1 MSSTSKLERSKRR
14 KDDHIELCY
23 QGDVSLEGDRGLWS
37 EVTLIHNALPE
48 LMMSDLDLKTSFMG
62 ATLDAPL
69 MLTGMT
75 GGTERAAVI
84 NRGLAQVCQT
94 LNIPFGLGSQRIMTH
109 IEDESSRVVRESF
122 KVKRYAP
129 KVFLV
134 ANIGINQLRDL
145 GEDRVLALCE
155 EVEADALAIHLNPAM
170 ELIQP
175 GRDADSDFTR
185 GYQTI
190 EGVCKRFDNLI
201 IKECGCGLSERV
213 VRRLSDVGVKHVDVS
228 GVGGRAGSS
237 SRRCAPIK
245 SGGTLVKRGSGC
257 SSQTGVSLLPPRHSS
272 RRAPLLR

>member
-1 MSSTSKLERSKRR
+1 
-14 KDDHIELCY
+14 
-23 QGDVSLEGDRGLWS
+23 
-37 EVTLIHNALPE
+37 
-48 LMMSDLDLKTSFMG
+48 
-62 ATLDAPL
+62 
-69 MLTGMT
+69 
-75 GGTERAAVI
+75 
-84 NRGLAQVCQT
+84 
-94 LNIPFGLGSQRIMTH
+94 MTH

-201 IKECGCGLSERV
+201 IKECGCGLERV

-228 GVGGRAGSS
+228 GVGDEWVKLEAMRRPRARVLS
-237 SRRCAPIK
+237 
-245 SGGTLVKRGSGC
+245 
-257 SSQTGVSLLPPRHSS
+257 
-272 RRAPLLR
+272 